1 MNSIPRNEYPRPD
14 RRRDDWLCLNG
25 TWDFEIDN
33 ERSGIAKK
41 YFERSEFDSKIT
53 VPFCPESVLS
63 GIAHT
68 DFMNAV
74 WYKRDFTL
82 PEQMNGKRIILHV
95 DACDYFTTVFIN
107 SCEVGTHVGGYTS
120 FAFDITKHLKDG
132 ENTVIIYAEDDTR
145 SLMQVTGKQS
155 MKYESRGCHYTRTTG
170 IWQSVWLEAVEDAYV
185 KSYKVFPNVSE
196 PSVALDV
203 LTENA
208 AGAVLNVKAY
218 YDGRLVGKAESEV
231 FSDST
236 SLNIKLSEKHLWELG
251 AGRLYDLV
259 FTLTKDGKSD
269 ILNGYFGLREVSL
282 SKQGMKLNG
291 KTVFGRF
298 VLDQG
303 FYPDGIYTAPNDE
316 ALIFDIESSMSCGFN
331 GARLHQKVFEPRFL
345 YHADRLGYMVWAET
359 GNWGLDH
366 TDPKAIYHFLPEW
379 IEEMER
385 DFSHPS
391 LIGWCPFNETWDIDG
406 RSQFVPFLDMI
417 YDVTKAIDKTRPVIT
432 SSGSFP
438 TKRTDIH
445 DVHDYEQDPEKL
457 REYYS
462 EAGDGV
468 VKDQLY
474 RMNPKKQRY
483 NPALPIFV
491 SEYGGIKWDLTKES
505 NAWGYGK
512 DVTTEEDFFERLEGL
527 TDALLENKYIIAYCY
542 TQLTDVEQEQN
553 GVLTYDR
560 RFKFAPEKFKRIFA
574 KKSVIED

>member
-1 MNSIPRNEYPRPD
+1 MTNIPKNEHPRPD